1 MRATCTMDRSSA
13 QMTAAEF
20 GDVIHVLDVLLLEEV
35 SVLESGK
42 VLRHTQQE
50 VESFKELGI
59 DLSEV
64 RSEADL
70 TRVLCEWVQ
79 IVSNERPAIIEKLAA
94 ALANR
99 EGLKLPPRLEV
110 VRE

>member
-1 MRATCTMDRSSA
+1 MDRSSA